1 MKILITGGLGHI
13 GSKLI
18 QSLNATDI
26 VVVDNLMTQ
35 RYPSLFNLPNSR
47 NVSFFER
54 NVMDLTADWLQEI
67 GPIDAIIH
75 LAATTDAAG
84 NANNRD
90 ALFQNNLDSTKHIA
104 GLAKELGIKMIFPS
118 STSVY
123 GSQSELVDEEC
134 KELLPQSAYAESKLE
149 EEKYLL
155 EMSKEG
161 LHMVILRFGTIH
173 GASKGMRFHTAVNK
187 FIFQV
192 KLGLPITVWRT
203 ALDQRRPY
211 LSLRDCV
218 SAINHVIRESLVD
231 GEIYNIVTKNWTV
244 REIITNI
251 EKVSGAKA
259 IIELVDSQ
267 IMNQLSY
274 EVSSQKFES
283 TGFHFEGMLVD
294 DIQDS
299 FELLSGIKNG

>member
-18 QSLNATDI
+18 HSLNAIDL
-26 VVVDNLMTQ
+26 VVVDNFMTQ
-35 RYPSLFNLPNSR
+35 RYSTLFNLPNSR
-47 NVSFFER
+47 NVFFFER
-54 NVMDLTADWLQEI
+54 SVKDLTADWLQEI
-67 GPIDAIIH
+67 GPIDAIVH

-90 ALFQNNLDSTKHIA
+90 ALFQNNLNSTKHIA
-104 GLAKELGIKMIFPS
+104 GLANELGIKIIFPS

-134 KELLPQSAYAESKLE
+134 KELLPQSPYAESKLE

-161 LHMVILRFGTIH
+161 LKMVILRFGTIH
-173 GASKGMRFHTAVNK
+173 GASVGMRFHTAVNK

-211 LSLRDCV
+211 LSLSDCV
-218 SAINHVIRESLVD
+218 SAIDHVLTENLFN

-251 EKVSGAKA
+251 ERVSGSNP

-274 EVSSQKFES
+274 EVSSQKFEN
-283 TGFHFEGMLVD
+283 TGFHFEGQLVD
-294 DIQDS
+294 DIHDS
-299 FELLSGIKNG
+299 FELLSGIKNV

>member
-18 QSLNATDI
+18 NSLAAMDLF
-26 VVVDNLMTQ
+26 VVDNLMTQ

-47 NVSFFER
+47 NVFFFEK
-54 NVMDLTADWLQEI
+54 NVKDLTSDWLKEI
-67 GPIDAIIH
+67 GPIDVIIH

-84 NANNRD
+84 NANNRV

-104 GLAKELGIKMIFPS
+104 SLAKKNGIKIIFPS

-134 KELLPQSAYAESKLE
+134 KELLPQSPYAESKLE
-149 EEKYLL
+149 EERFLL
-155 EMSKEG
+155 ESSKDG
-161 LHMVILRFGTIH
+161 LQMVILRFGTIH
-173 GASKGMRFHTAVNK
+173 GASRGMRFHTAVNK

-211 LSLRDCV
+211 LSLSDCV
-218 SAINHVIRESLVD
+218 SAIDHVIRENLFD

-251 EKVSGAKA
+251 EKVSGSKA

-274 EVSSQKFES
+274 EVSSQKFEN
-283 TGFHFEGMLVD
+283 TGFRFEGKLED
-294 DIQDS
+294 DIHDS
-299 FELLSGIKNG
+299 FELLSGVKNV

>member
-1 MKILITGGLGHI
+1 MKVLITGGLGHI
-13 GSKLI
+13 GSKVI
-18 QSLNATDI
+18 HSLNTTDM
-26 VVVDNLMTQ
+26 VVIDNFMTQ
-35 RYPSLFNLPNSR
+35 RYPSLFNLPKSK
-47 NVSFFER
+47 NVSFFEM
-54 NVMDLTADWLQEI
+54 NVKDLTEEWFKKI
-67 GPIDAIIH
+67 GPIDTILH

-90 ALFQNNLDSTKHIA
+90 ELFQNNLDSTKYIA
-104 GLAKELGIKMIFPS
+104 ELAKDLGIKIIFPS

-123 GSQSELVDEEC
+123 GSQSEVVDEKC
-134 KELLPQSAYAESKLE
+134 KELFPQSPYAESKLK

-155 EMSKEG
+155 EMYKNG
-161 LHMVILRFGTIH
+161 LQMVILRFGTIH

-211 LSLRDCV
+211 LSLSDCV
-218 SAINHVIRESLVD
+218 SAINHVISKNLFD
-231 GEIYNIVTKNWTV
+231 GEIYNVVTKNWTV
-244 REIITNI
+244 REIITHI
-251 EKVSGAKA
+251 EKVSGGRAT
-259 IIELVDSQ
+259 IEFVDSP

-274 EVSSQKFES
+274 EVSSQKFID
-283 TGFHFEGMLVD
+283 TGFDFEGKLEG

-299 FELLSGIKNG
+299 FELLGGIKND

>member
-1 MKILITGGLGHI
+1 MTILITGGLGHI

-18 QSLNATDI
+18 DSLNVTDI
-26 VVVDNLMTQ
+26 VVVDNFMTQ
-35 RYPSLFNLPNSR
+35 RYPSLFNIPNSR

-54 NVMDLTADWLQEI
+54 SVKDLTADWLKEI

-84 NANNRD
+84 NANNRT
-90 ALFQNNLDSTKHIA
+90 ALFQNNLVSTRHIA
-104 GLAKELGIKMIFPS
+104 SLANELGIKIVFPS

-134 KELLPQSAYAESKLE
+134 KELLPQSPYAESKLE
-149 EEKYLL
+149 EEKLLL
-155 EMSKEG
+155 EMSKKG
-161 LHMVILRFGTIH
+161 LQMVILRFGTIH

-218 SAINHVIRESLVD
+218 SAIDHVISKSLFD
-231 GEIYNIVTKNWTV
+231 GEIYNVVTKNWTV

-251 EKVSGAKA
+251 EKVSGTKA
-259 IIELVDSQ
+259 TIEFVESQ

-274 EVSSQKFES
+274 EVSSQKFKD
-283 TGFHFEGMLVD
+283 TGFYFEGKLD
-294 DIQDS
+294 EDIKDS
-299 FELLSGIKNG
+299 FELLSGIKND

>member
-1 MKILITGGLGHI
+1 MKILVTGGLGHI

-18 QSLNATDI
+18 NSLDTSEII
-26 VVVDNLMTQ
+26 VVDDFLTQ
-35 RYPSLFNLPNSR
+35 RYSSLFNLPKSKNL
-47 NVSFFER
+47 SFFER
-54 NVMDLTADWLQEI
+54 NVKDLTEDWLREN
-67 GPIDAIIH
+67 GPINTIIH

-84 NANNRD
+84 NANNRE

-104 GLAKELGIKMIFPS
+104 KLAKELGIRLIFPS

-134 KELLPQSAYAESKLE
+134 EELFPQSPYAESKLE
-149 EEKYLL
+149 EERFLL
-155 EMSKEG
+155 EMSRQG
-161 LHMVILRFGTIH
+161 LQVVILRFGTIH
-173 GASKGMRFHTAVNK
+173 GASNGMRFHTAVNK

-203 ALDQRRPY
+203 ALHQRRPY

-218 SAINHVIRESLVD
+218 SAIEHVIKQSLFN
-231 GEIYNIVTKNWTV
+231 GEIYNIVTRNWTV
-244 REIITNI
+244 QEIISNI
-251 EKVSGAKA
+251 EKVSGVKAKV
-259 IIELVDSQ
+259 ELVDSQ

-283 TGFHFEGMLVD
+283 TGFHFEGKLID

-299 FELLSGIKNG
+299 FDLLSGIKNA